1 MPSAWGYQELIYAV
15 PIILLC
21 SFIIKLSQNL
31 ELWHQVIV
39 YIGMS
44 PFMIS
49 VAWIILLY
57 TFFKVAVGIIMIVLK
72 DKDLPD

>member
-1 MPSAWGYQELIYAV
+1 MPSAWGWQELIYAV

-21 SFIIKLSQNL
+21 SFVIKLSQNL
-31 ELWHQVIV
+31 ELWREVIG

-57 TFFKVAVGIIMIVLK
+57 TCFKAVVGIIMIVLK
-72 DKDLPD
+72 DKELPE